1 MYIQLKTYSKLV
13 FISFVCVLLL
23 GTVFAGDFTPFVGVD
38 SQYDIKRMLVVFFIC
53 LSSLGLCFVKEVEFI
68 RVSKVTASFLG
79 IFLSLAI
86 LSALYSKHP
95 FWGMLEIANM
105 GLLLCAFLI
114 FTTSI
119 KALNREKFFLGL
131 YLCALLF
138 SIFTFIKYILFLL
151 FSYADAQSFD
161 IHGLISGYAN
171 VRFFNQL
178 QVMVIPLLFLP
189 YFCQN
194 LTKFKRFLFIVLS
207 LHWLVLLQ
215 TQARGGMLSLIL
227 ASSLIAFFLSQHTR
241 QQFISIVL
249 KTIMAGVVLWLV
261 FIIAIPHWLMESSNF
276 QLRTTSSGR
285 VDLWLYI
292 LTHIPES
299 LWLGFGPMSFTWAE
313 AKPLPHAHPHNLIM
327 QILYEYGAISCV
339 AFTAWCVNR
348 LYSRLDS
355 IQQQTIP
362 GITPIVFAVL
372 SGLICSLF
380 SGVAVMPFAQ
390 LALVFLV
397 AILAQFDSC
406 HVYKAALHTRVVLF
420 VSVVLMGS
428 LLFMTYKSDELLSAL
443 FPRIWVN
450 GLISY

>member
-23 GTVFAGDFTPFVGVD
+23 GTVFANDFTPFVGVD

-79 IFLSLAI
+79 IFFSLAI

-95 FWGMLEIANM
+95 FWGMVEIANM
-105 GLLLCAFLI
+105 GLLLCAFLVLA
-114 FTTSI
+114 TCI
-119 KALNREKFFLGL
+119 KALNRESFFLGL

-161 IHGLISGYAN
+161 IHGLISGYVN

-194 LTKFKRFLFIVLS
+194 LAKYKHFSFIVLS

-261 FIIAIPHWLMESSNF
+261 FIIAIPHWLMESANF
-276 QLRTTSSGR
+276 QIRTTSSGR

-292 LTHIPES
+292 LTRIPEN

-327 QILYEYGAISCV
+327 QILYEYGGISCV
-339 AFTAWCVNR
+339 AFTTWCANR

-362 GITPIVFAVL
+362 EITPIVFAVS
-372 SGLICSLF
+372 SGLIYSLF
-380 SGVAVMPFAQ
+380 SGVAVMPFSQ
-390 LALVFLV
+390 ITLVFLV
-397 AILAQFDSC
+397 AILTTFDSGR
-406 HVYKAALHTRVVLF
+406 HYQLELPVKTLLFLF
-420 VSVVLMGS
+420 VAAISY
-428 LLFMTYKSDELLSAL
+428 LLFLTYKNEELLSAL

-450 GLISY
+450 GLVSY

>member
-1 MYIQLKTYSKLV
+1 MCIQLKTYSKLV

-23 GTVFAGDFTPFVGVD
+23 GTVFANDFTRFVGVD

-53 LSSLGLCFVKEVEFI
+53 LSSLGLCFVKEVEFAK
-68 RVSKVTASFLG
+68 VSKATTAFLG
-79 IFLSLAI
+79 LFFLLAI
-86 LSALYSKHP
+86 FSALYSKHP
-95 FWGMLEIANM
+95 FWSMVEIANM
-105 GLLLCAFLI
+105 GLLLCAFFI
-114 FTTSI
+114 FSTSI
-119 KALNREKFFLGL
+119 KAINRDKFFLGL

-161 IHGLISGYAN
+161 IHGLISGYVN

-178 QVMVIPLLFLP
+178 QVMVIPLLFFP
-189 YFCQN
+189 YFCQH
-194 LTKFKRFLFIVLS
+194 LAKFKRFSFIIIS

-227 ASSLIAFFLSQHTR
+227 ASSLIALFLSKQTR
-241 QQFISIVL
+241 QQFILTVF
-249 KTIMAGVVLWLV
+249 KTVTAGVALWLV
-261 FIIAIPHWLMESSNF
+261 FIIAIPHWLMESANF
-276 QLRTTSSGR
+276 QIRTSSSGR

-292 LTHIPES
+292 LTYIPES
-299 LWLGFGPMSFTWAE
+299 LWLGYGPMSFTWAE
-313 AKPLPHAHPHNLIM
+313 AKPLPHAHPHNSVT
-327 QILYEYGAISCV
+327 QILYEYGVISCV
-339 AFTAWCVNR
+339 IFMTWCVSR
-348 LYSRLDS
+348 LYNRLDS
-355 IQQQTIP
+355 LRQQTFP
-362 GITPIVFAVL
+362 EFAPIIFGVL

-397 AILAQFDSC
+397 AIMTQFDSARFYQTKLP
-406 HVYKAALHTRVVLF
+406 VRAVFFLSVTAL
-420 VSVVLMGS
+420 SY
-428 LLFMTYKSDELLSAL
+428 LLFLTYKNEDLLSAL